1 MEIMIVV
8 LIALVI
14 VFGPLISALVALAR
28 VKALRERVE
37 ELEVAV
43 GRLSA
48 AAPPAALWAAAR
60 PDPAPEQTPEP
71 EPEPTPE
78 PKPAPEPEA
87 TRDPAKQPEATR
99 DPAKQPEATRDPAK
113 QPEATRDP
121 AKQPEA
127 TRDPAKQPAM
137 AARQAADMAV
147 RTAPAPAPKLGMEE
161 ALTSRWMVWLGAGAV
176 ALSAVFLF
184 GYVIEH
190 GYLSPAVRVASGLAL
205 GLALIASG
213 EWLGARA
220 RRAAPPRP

>member
-78 PKPAPEPEA
+78 PKPAPE
-87 TRDPAKQPEATR
+87 
-99 DPAKQPEATRDPAK
+99 PEATRDPAK

>member
-60 PDPAPEQTPEP
+60 PNPAPEPTPEP
-71 EPEPTPE
+71 EPEPTSE
-78 PKPAPEPEA
+78 PDPAPE
-87 TRDPAKQPEATR
+87 
-99 DPAKQPEATRDPAK
+99 
-113 QPEATRDP
+113 
-121 AKQPEA
+121 PEA

>member
-78 PKPAPEPEA
+78 PKPAPE
-87 TRDPAKQPEATR
+87 PEATR